1 MLEYACLPGGCFRRF
16 FKLVTVAFAVSC
28 LVPAGP
34 VEAGTKDL
42 WDTKISIQDEC
53 PITGREQLAATR
65 GILPIVASAAVSLFQ
80 TLLPKAVDIGL
91 SYAASEA
98 KKAARADNSII
109 EVSGL
114 GRVDGF
120 YQLSQEGN
128 NSPLGVAS
136 YLADKCLVVARGLY
150 GPREAGSSFS
160 GKPWEDQAVQT
171 RLASLGLRQNPGIY
185 LEARFRISPDGT
197 HFRIEPLRFFFERPL
212 HDGTEPNEDF
222 DTAFEFKFQAPA
234 GGSTKTFALGN
245 LILRNVVRGENLKEE
260 ALAVTSTG
268 WMPILPR
275 TPEIT
280 AVVNRV
286 ADLYTQKAALTETIA
301 NTEEGVTLLAE
312 SFQGAREPGN
322 GLDAKTLFQAVQTQA
337 NEDLANDIYD
347 DDYYA
352 ALLDTQPSTAA
363 TSNVDAAVR
372 AARKLERRKQT
383 LARNRDRKELLLRRD
398 QARGGLEKLAF
409 LDVKREELAAVAA
422 EIKALENDTPVFA
435 PVNIIVSIK
444 EQISKPENT
453 FLMTAAEILE
463 GSKEGIKQT
472 IVQRVT
478 PEGREQLRQT
488 RIAELS
494 ARADLVIVAME
505 ARRVAEE
512 REIAFDALPAGAS
525 KTEILNAKHTLETA
539 KIRANVAALKAGLAL
554 PYRDV
559 HGLTK

>member
-1 MLEYACLPGGCFRRF
+1 MSEYAYLSGGRFRRF
-16 FKLVTVAFAVSC
+16 FKIFAVAFALFCV
-28 LVPAGP
+28 VPAGP
-34 VEAGTKDL
+34 VEAGATDL
-42 WDTKISIQDEC
+42 WDTKISVQDEC
-53 PITGREQLAATR
+53 PITGREQLATTR

-98 KKAARADNSII
+98 KKAARADNSIV

-120 YQLSQEGN
+120 YQLSQEGDDT
-128 NSPLGVAS
+128 PLGVAS

-171 RLASLGLRQNPGIY
+171 RLASLGLRENPGIY
-185 LEARFRISPDGT
+185 LEARFRVSPDGT

-275 TPEIT
+275 TSEIT
-280 AVVNRV
+280 SVVNRV
-286 ADLYTQKAALTETIA
+286 AALYTQKGALAETIA
-301 NTEEGVTLLAE
+301 NTEEDVKRLAA
-312 SFQGAREPGN
+312 SFQGAPETGT
-322 GLDAKTLFQAVQTQA
+322 GLDARTLFEAVKAQAK
-337 NEDLANDIYD
+337 EDLANDMYD
-347 DDYYA
+347 DDYFA
-352 ALLDTQPSTAA
+352 AFLDTQPSTAA
-363 TSNVDAAVR
+363 TSNVDAAAR
-372 AARKLERRKQT
+372 AARKLERRKQL
-383 LARNRDRKELLLRRD
+383 LARNRDRKELRLRRN
-398 QARGGLEKLAF
+398 QAKSGLEKLML
-409 LDVKREELAAVAA
+409 LDVQREALAAVTA
-422 EIKALENDTPVFA
+422 EIKVLESDTPVFA

-472 IVQRVT
+472 IAQHVT
-478 PEGREQLRQT
+478 PEGREQLRQA

-494 ARADLVIVAME
+494 ARADLVVAAME

-512 REIAFDALPAGAS
+512 REIAFDALPTEAS

-539 KIRANVAALKAGLAL
+539 KIRANIAALKAGLSL

-559 HGLTK
+559 HGLAE